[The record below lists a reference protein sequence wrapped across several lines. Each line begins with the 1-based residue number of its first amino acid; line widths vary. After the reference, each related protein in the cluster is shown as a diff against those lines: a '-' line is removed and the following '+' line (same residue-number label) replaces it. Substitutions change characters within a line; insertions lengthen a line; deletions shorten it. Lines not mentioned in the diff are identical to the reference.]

1 MVDWKDQGMITN
13 AMRNEDSYKQEDT
26 WVEERPKR
34 SPLDVS
40 STALTE
46 TRYRE
51 FREKAPVKDP
61 QHEG

>member
-1 MVDWKDQGMITN
+1 MITN

>member
-1 MVDWKDQGMITN
+1 MQC
-13 AMRNEDSYKQEDT
+13 AMRIVISRRILEG
-26 WVEERPKR
+26 EERPKR

-46 TRYRE
+46 TRYKE